1 MNSASVPTG
10 DRRPQNQRN
19 AAAAQ
24 SLRRQVGIK
33 STSNLRLHE
42 RVQPLNRRANEA
54 PDGGMM
60 ASTPGGKFLYL
71 RKFREIDFNI
81 KIFPSNQFQV
91 LQLPVISNRPRPRQ
105 KSILILIRLCRLR
118 TKITVL
124 LGEMR
129 TETLGLFKNTLIG
142 NKFSNLLYYIKTS
155 FLIT

>member
-19 AAAAQ
+19 AAQ

-71 RKFREIDFNI
+71 KKFREIDFNI
-81 KIFPSNQFQV
+81 KNFPSNQFQV

-142 NKFSNLLYYIKTS
+142 NKFSNLLYYFKTS